1 MITFGRRLIAV
12 PLLSAFLLATP
23 VTAGQQTDAER
34 QAREQQARE
43 PFVLDGPIAIWTVAI
58 RPDKTTDFEAIIGR
72 VREALVTSP
81 SAERR
86 QQAMS
91 WTVIKLAPPLA
102 DGTIAYVHLVNPVVA
117 GADYSLMH
125 ILYDAYPHERFEL
138 YQRYKNA
145 FAQNL
150 ALAHG
155 AIVHDMAKPPVP

>member
-86 QQAMS
+86 QQVLLGPRRDLRKCRATPTQDDIGFDRTFATLHVAFFDVRS
-91 WTVIKLAPPLA
+91 FHHYLSCISARSDQHVLHVA
-102 DGTIAYVHLVNPVVA
+102 DVMRIQV
-117 GADYSLMH
+117 
-125 ILYDAYPHERFEL
+125 
-138 YQRYKNA
+138 
-145 FAQNL
+145 
-150 ALAHG
+150 
-155 AIVHDMAKPPVP
+155 